1 MNVESFFLF
10 FNRLRRSNGEM
21 LGAGLDKVDRCW
33 APNGRGRNFHPL
45 RGKYVKKPVEN
56 ETLSSFLCRTLPGKH
71 LEEIANQFRTHNIN
85 ALLVIGGFEVCL
97 IIFTSSLFSRQ
108 SIVMITFVVVCA
120 SIVDL
125 SELYRR

>member
-1 MNVESFFLF
+1 
-10 FNRLRRSNGEM
+10 M

-33 APNGRGRNFHPL
+33 APNGRGRHFHPL
-45 RGKYVKKPVEN
+45 RGKYCEKPVEK
-56 ETLSSFLCRTLPGKH
+56 ETRSPFLCRTLPGKH

-97 IIFTSSLFSRQ
+97 VIFTSSLCSHQF
-108 SIVMITFVVVCA
+108 IFMIKFVVVCA